1 MPCLYRTTLVTEGG
15 SVDGTVSA
23 AAADTQKESINKQ
36 IAVLFMQVPLLTILM
51 SMAFSDN
58 ASGTEVLEQK
68 ILLVQLVIKEFN
80 QRA

>member
-1 MPCLYRTTLVTEGG
+1 LT
-15 SVDGTVSA
+15 
-23 AAADTQKESINKQ
+23 
-36 IAVLFMQVPLLTILM
+36 FMM